1 MKNMFKKLLLPA
13 VCLGML
19 TVANTMAFGQ
29 QKEKRSEKLGEYD
42 QIIIKRKGGEV
53 MEFST
58 KGEKGEKGVKGAKGK
73 KGEKDIRLVIEIND
87 DNLTVNGKPLA
98 EFDDNRIAIMK
109 KNIIVRDGNTMRITV
124 PRPPRSP
131 FQGQPRQ
138 NWNWNDDGEARVF
151 EFNMYGALLGV
162 ATEKSENGAKIVE
175 VTKETAAD
183 KAGLKAGD
191 IITKVNDSKISDPE
205 DLTKAIGKFKPEDK
219 VTITYLREG
228 KEKKAT
234 AALGKREG
242 AMAFNMERMPEL
254 ELLQER
260 MQGLEGLRGL
270 DKLERL
276 EELEQYRGFDGEG
289 GMPHQFEFFRGGQP
303 KLGIRAQD
311 TEDGK
316 GVKVLGV
323 DEGSAAEKA
332 GIKEGDVITSF
343 DGKEINSVNELVD
356 LSRAAREAKKMSM
369 QLKYLREGKEQQAEL
384 KIPRKLRTAEL

>member
-42 QIIIKRKGGEV
+42 QIIIKRKGGDV
-53 MEFST
+53 LEFST

-151 EFNMYGALLGV
+151 EFNMNGALLGV

-191 IITKVNDSKISDPE
+191 IITKVNDNKISDPE
-205 DLTKAIGKFKPEDK
+205 DLTKAIGNFKPEDK
-219 VTITYLREG
+219 VTITYLRDG

-260 MQGLEGLRGL
+260 MQGLRGL

-276 EELEQYRGFDGEG
+276 EELEQYRGFDGE

-356 LSRAAREAKKMSM
+356 LSRAAREAKKMLM
-369 QLKYLREGKEQQAEL
+369 PLKYLREGKEQQAEL

>member
-1 MKNMFKKLLLPA
+1 MKNIFKKLVLPA
-13 VCLGML
+13 VCLGIL
-19 TVANTMAFGQ
+19 TVSDTVAFGQ
-29 QKEKRSEKLGEYD
+29 QKEKRTEKRTEKLGEYD
-42 QIIIKRKGGEV
+42 QIIIKRKGGDV

-58 KGEKGEKGVKGAKGK
+58 KGSKGEKGEKGAKGAKGK
-73 KGEKDIRLVIEIND
+73 KGEDIRLVIEIND

-109 KNIIVRDGNTMRITV
+109 KNIIVRDGNTMRITI
-124 PRPPRSP
+124 PKPPRSP

-138 NWNWNDDGEARVF
+138 NWNWNDDGETRVF
-151 EFNMYGALLGV
+151 EFNMNEALLGV
-162 ATEKSENGAKIVE
+162 ATDKSDNGAKIIE
-175 VTKETAAD
+175 VNKETAAD

-191 IITKVNDSKISDPE
+191 IIIKVNDSKIEGPE
-205 DLTKAIGKFKPEDK
+205 DLTKAIGKYKPEDK
-219 VTITYLREG
+219 VTITYLRDG
-228 KEKKAT
+228 KEKKASAT
-234 AALGKREG
+234 LGKREG
-242 AMAFNMERMPEL
+242 AMAFNM
-254 ELLQER
+254 ER

-276 EELEQYRGFDGEG
+276 EELEQYRGFDREG
-289 GMPHQFEFFRGGQP
+289 MSNQFEFFRGGQP

-356 LSRAAREAKKMSM
+356 LSRAAREAKKMLM
-369 QLKYLREGKEQQAEL
+369 PLKYLREGKEQQAEL

>member
-1 MKNMFKKLLLPA
+1 MKNMFKKMVLP
-13 VCLGML
+13 VLCLGIL
-19 TVANTMAFGQ
+19 TIENTVAFGQ

-58 KGEKGEKGVKGAKGK
+58 KGEKGEKGSKGAKGK
-73 KGEKDIRLVIEIND
+73 KGEEIRLVIEIND

-109 KNIIVRDGNTMRITV
+109 KNIIVRDGNTMRITI
-124 PRPPRSP
+124 PQAPRSP

-151 EFNMYGALLGV
+151 EFNMNGALLGV
-162 ATEKSENGAKIVE
+162 ATEKSDNGAKIIE

-191 IITKVNDSKISDPE
+191 IIIKVNDSKIEDPE
-205 DLTKAIGKFKPEDK
+205 DLTKAIGRYKPEDK

-242 AMAFNMERMPEL
+242 AMAFNMERMPEM
-254 ELLQER
+254 ELFQER

-270 DKLERL
+270 EKLERMK
-276 EELEQYRGFDGEG
+276 ELEKFRGFEEE
-289 GMPHQFEFFRGGQP
+289 GMPHQFEFFYGGQP

-356 LSRAAREAKKMSM
+356 LSRAAREAKKMLM
-369 QLKYLREGKEQQAEL
+369 PLKYLRDGKEQQAEL
-384 KIPRKLRTAEL
+384 KIPRKLKTAEL